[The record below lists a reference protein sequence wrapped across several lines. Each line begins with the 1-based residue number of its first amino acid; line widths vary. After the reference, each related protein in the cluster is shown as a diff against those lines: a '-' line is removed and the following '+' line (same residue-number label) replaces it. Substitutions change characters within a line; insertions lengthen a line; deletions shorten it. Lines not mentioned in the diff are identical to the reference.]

1 MQLSAGSVIVLSLVA
16 FQQYITKCNVKNFE
30 YGDFQVF
37 LPYSKVGSN
46 SVLLKVTFG
55 SCKFFGLFIRANQKL
70 LFQGRNMHVRYI
82 EISKRKGRAMM
93 TLPSNLTYCSP
104 SVTRFSCSNT

>member
-37 LPYSKVGSN
+37 LPNLVVELNGN
-46 SVLLKVTFG
+46 S
-55 SCKFFGLFIRANQKL
+55 
-70 LFQGRNMHVRYI
+70 
-82 EISKRKGRAMM
+82 
-93 TLPSNLTYCSP
+93 
-104 SVTRFSCSNT
+104 